1 MKNHFVNE
9 MSDQKNRYN
18 KKIIYYITR
27 EKTKT
32 LNKYCESNRIRNY
45 NRIESYLEID
55 FCLVFCFVFSTHIS
69 FISINSSKKSEKNFF
84 SIIFDVIFFD
94 RNLILTLYITLFYF

>member
-18 KKIIYYITR
+18 KKIIYYITK

-45 NRIESYLEID
+45 NRIESL
-55 FCLVFCFVFSTHIS
+55 S
-69 FISINSSKKSEKNFF
+69 
-84 SIIFDVIFFD
+84 
-94 RNLILTLYITLFYF
+94 